1 MPLREPR
8 CKGRRCSAQG
18 EGPQGL
24 RGPGPRSVRS
34 GPGAPDAAR
43 APSAQWREGRSGR
56 CRSPPHGRPRPDN
69 APDPHAATGPGARG
83 ISSELTRRLTR
94 RRFPRKRKP
103 GSGAAAAG
111 RGERGGR
118 RAGSGGARR
127 GAAARPALGANRAEA
142 GGSGGGGHTP
152 PADPGGGHPRGPSP
166 RRALPV
172 YTLNVRVFWPV
183 VTGLCTALLCLYEAL
198 RGGAAGEGEAET
210 SSVPLLKGSALLLL
224 GCLLARCC
232 GAAGGGP
239 RPGGVRAAGAA
250 GSRRSV
256 LESFYTRQLRLS
268 PHVLGHSKAHVGRVV
283 AELVRAAKAQG
294 LQPGPLALSLRG
306 DFVCIGSAYEQ
317 HKVRSPD
324 CFDILVPLRLPP
336 HLEPQPR
343 SADGLGPSGTFVCG
357 LRARSGWPRRYRPF
371 AEGFCVELQGR
382 SHLSSGLVLRWF
394 QGHLQ
399 RCLGAVRYR
408 LQDRCRISLSACPG
422 RPPTLHIV
430 PCSDYVCCHISMA
443 VRLIPAIPVGDA
455 LYLTALPAEGPL
467 SPPAPEALWSL
478 NASRQEQRLLSW
490 LKEQAPAS
498 SCHLKCLQI
507 LKGLR
512 DLRGQSLEEPFCSQW
527 GRVLSSYVLK
537 TALFSLLLRGP
548 LEAWD
553 ERFLVERLE
562 ELVLYLRDCLRKQ
575 VLMHFFLGNTNL
587 PEAVA
592 LPRFLKEATP
602 VNLLAAF
609 DGPTLDLAAFQL
621 INTWFQA
628 PLVIR
633 MYSSPRYLRP
643 LPTPCRHITEARQE
657 PPGE

>member
-1 MPLREPR
+1 GAAPL
-8 CKGRRCSAQG
+8 GRGSLAAERRQAGGSAAA
-18 EGPQGL
+18 
-24 RGPGPRSVRS
+24 V
-34 GPGAPDAAR
+34 PGA
-43 APSAQWREGRSGR
+43 
-56 CRSPPHGRPRPDN
+56 
-69 APDPHAATGPGARG
+69 
-83 ISSELTRRLTR
+83 
-94 RRFPRKRKP
+94 
-103 GSGAAAAG
+103 AG
-111 RGERGGR
+111 
-118 RAGSGGARR
+118 R
-127 GAAARPALGANRAEA
+127 GAAARPALGAAGAEER
-142 GGSGGGGHTP
+142 GGGGGGGRSP
-152 PADPGGGHPRGPSP
+152 PAGPGAGDPRGPSP
-166 RRALPV
+166 RRAVPV
-172 YTLNVRVFWPV
+172 CTLSLRVFWPL
-183 VTGLCTALLCLYEAL
+183 VTGLCTALLCLYQAV
-198 RGGAAGEGEAET
+198 RGGAAGEGAAEAEAEAG
-210 SSVPLLKGSALLLL
+210 SAPLLKGSALLLL

-239 RPGGVRAAGAA
+239 RPGGVRAAAAAA
-250 GSRRSV
+250 GSRRSL
-256 LESFYTRQLRLS
+256 LENFHARQLRLS

-306 DFVCIGSAYEQ
+306 DFVRIGSAYEQ

-336 HLEPQPR
+336 RLQPQPR
-343 SADGLGPSGTFVCG
+343 SAEGPGPHGAFLCG
-357 LRARSGWPRRYRPF
+357 LRARAGWPRRYRPF
-371 AEGFCVELQGR
+371 AEAFCVELQGH

-408 LQDRCRISLSACPG
+408 LQERCRVSLSACPG

-443 VRLIPAIPVGDA
+443 VRLIPAIPLGDA
-455 LYLTALPAEGPL
+455 LYLTALPPEGP
-467 SPPAPEALWSL
+467 SPAQGPQPPEALWGL
-478 NASRQEQRLLSW
+478 NTSRQEQRLLSW

-512 DLRGQSLEEPFCSQW
+512 DLRGQGLEEPFCSQW

-537 TALFSLLLRGP
+537 TALFSLLLQGP

-562 ELVLYLRDCLRKQ
+562 DLVLYLRGCLRKQ
-575 VLMHFFLGNTNL
+575 VLMHFFLGNPSL
-587 PEAVA
+587 PEALA
-592 LPRFLKEATP
+592 LPRFLKEAAP

-621 INTWFQA
+621 INTWIQA
-628 PLVIR
+628 PHVIK

-643 LPTPCRHITEARQE
+643 APAPCRHVAEAGQE

>member
-1 MPLREPR
+1 MAARHSPPTQASPWCEARREGAGGAAPR
-8 CKGRRCSAQG
+8 PAG
-18 EGPQGL
+18 
-24 RGPGPRSVRS
+24 GPGQ
-34 GPGAPDAAR
+34 A
-43 APSAQWREGRSGR
+43 
-56 CRSPPHGRPRPDN
+56 GRPPADN
-69 APDPHAATGPGARG
+69 APGPHAAAGPAARG

-103 GSGAAAAG
+103 RSGAAAAG
-111 RGERGGR
+111 RG
-118 RAGSGGARR
+118 
-127 GAAARPALGANRAEA
+127 
-142 GGSGGGGHTP
+142 GGGGGGRSP
-152 PADPGGGHPRGPSP
+152 PAGPGGGHPRGPTP
-166 RRALPV
+166 RRAVPV
-172 YTLNVRVFWPV
+172 YALNLRVFWPLA
-183 VTGLCTALLCLYEAL
+183 TALCTALLCLYQAL
-198 RGGAAGEGEAET
+198 RGGAAGEGAAEAG
-210 SSVPLLKGSALLLL
+210 SVPLLKGSALLLL

-239 RPGGVRAAGAA
+239 RPGGIRAAA
-250 GSRRSV
+250 GSRRGA
-256 LESFYTRQLRLS
+256 LESFYARQLRLS

-306 DFVCIGSAYEQ
+306 DFVRIGSAYEQ

-343 SADGLGPSGTFVCG
+343 CAEGLGPRGAFVCG
-357 LRARSGWPRRYRPF
+357 LRARAGWPRRYRPF

-408 LQDRCRISLSACPG
+408 LQERCRVSLSACPG
-422 RPPTLHIV
+422 RPPTLHIL

-443 VRLIPAIPVGDA
+443 VRLIPAIPLGDA
-455 LYLTALPAEGPL
+455 LYLTALLPEGPRA
-467 SPPAPEALWSL
+467 PPAPEALWGL

-512 DLRGQSLEEPFCSQW
+512 DLRGQGLEEPFCSQW

-537 TALFSLLLRGP
+537 TALFSLLLQGP

-562 ELVLYLRDCLRKQ
+562 DLVLYLRDCLRKQ
-575 VLMHFFLGNTNL
+575 VLMHFFLGNASL

-621 INTWFQA
+621 INTWIQA
-628 PLVIR
+628 PHVIR

-643 LPTPCRHITEARQE
+643 APTLCRHVTEARQE